1 MRSSLWR
8 RLAGTGEEV
17 VIKQYDTVRLRHGL
31 PEEGLP
37 AGTLAAVLDVYDEP
51 TPGYEIEVV
60 GTDGRTIFLGS
71 VDPDQVEPA

>member
-1 MRSSLWR
+1 
-8 RLAGTGEEV
+8 
-17 VIKQYDTVRLRHGL
+17 VRLRYGL
-31 PEEGLP
+31 PEAGLP

-71 VDPDQVEPA
+71 VGPDQVEPA